1 MALLKVL
8 ENPRPDEIGSS
19 VEEFLYL
26 LGEPSCI
33 VLDGKDNSRTRAVVT
48 LLHGNEPSGA
58 MAIFRWIKSEKTPEV
73 RIICILAS
81 VTTALYPPLFHYRV
95 LPGSRDLNRCFQ
107 PPYEDE
113 AGELAESILHTLEC
127 YEPEAV
133 VDIHNTSGSGPA
145 FGVATHHAANHSA
158 LVSLFTNKLMITHL
172 NLGALMDISG
182 TPYSTMTIPTV
193 TIEAGGRLDKEAHDS
208 AWSGLVRFFCED
220 QVLTRP
226 ENTKP
231 LDIFMEPVRI
241 ELKQGVSLSYAKTPN
256 TEFDVTLLENIEY
269 LNFKPVTQDQHLG
282 WVNRGGLENFIVQD
296 VSNGSTASDW
306 LQIKNNK
313 LYPCTDSIFF
323 MITNNPVIAI
333 DDCLFYGVSIKS

>member
-1 MALLKVL
+1 MALLKVI
-8 ENPRPDEIGSS
+8 ENPQATDIGSS

-26 LGEPSCI
+26 LGEPCCL
-33 VLDGKDNSRTRAVVT
+33 VLDGDDNSRTRAVVT

-58 MAIFRWIKSEKTPEV
+58 MAIFRWIKSEKKPRV
-73 RIICILAS
+73 RVICILAS

-113 AGELAESILHTLEC
+113 DGELAESILHTLEC

-133 VDIHNTSGSGPA
+133 IDIHNTSGSGPA
-145 FGVATHHAANHSA
+145 FGVATHHDPNHSS

-193 TIEAGGRLDKEAHDS
+193 TIEAGGRLDKEAHDN
-208 AWSGLVRFFCED
+208 AWTGLLRYFSQE
-220 QVLTRP
+220 QVLAIKEDSQET
-226 ENTKP
+226 

-241 ELKQGVSLSYAKTPN
+241 ELKKNVSLSYAKTPN
-256 TEFDVTLLENIEY
+256 TEFDVTLLDNIEY
-269 LNFKPVTQDQHLG
+269 LNFKPITKDQHLG
-282 WVNRGGLENFIVQD
+282 WVNRGELENFIVQD
-296 VSNGSTASDW
+296 VNHGSTVDDW
-306 LQIKNNK
+306 LQIKNHK
-313 LYPCTDSIFF
+313 LYPKDNVTFF
-323 MITNNPVIAI
+323 MITNNPVIGI
-333 DDCLFYGVSIKS
+333 DDCLFYGVKT